1 MSFSETSQSDLFDL
15 FWDEPISKS
24 GYLINYIT
32 FKPDPEKTDRKG
44 LSPNP
49 AAIHLLKA
57 TAAVHLLEPDHNK
70 IDCDMVTHHLISRTH
85 INPEDET
92 DSDMPEL
99 VPVTETDDTDS
110 DMPELIPVTETDD
123 TDESGEEIYM
133 SDDLKKKQTGCGSVD
148 DKSERVAVPDTNL
161 RYIGQER
168 RHTGMYCH
176 FHEARALETWY
187 IYEDKNSNVME
198 TKTLRQNIVTSQ
210 PKK

>member
-1 MSFSETSQSDLFDL
+1 MKQTNQ
-15 FWDEPISKS
+15 
-24 GYLINYIT
+24 YMYVINHPSYNVC
-32 FKPDPEKTDRKG
+32 KT
-44 LSPNP
+44 NN
-49 AAIHLLKA
+49 
-57 TAAVHLLEPDHNK
+57 NK
-70 IDCDMVTHHLISRTH
+70 
-85 INPEDET
+85 N
-92 DSDMPEL
+92 
-99 VPVTETDDTDS
+99 
-110 DMPELIPVTETDD
+110 
-123 TDESGEEIYM
+123 IYM

>member
-1 MSFSETSQSDLFDL
+1 MSFNEKSQSELFDL
-15 FWDEPISKS
+15 FWDKPISES
-24 GYLINYIT
+24 RNLINHIS
-32 FKPDPEKTDRKG
+32 FKANPEKIDRKG

-49 AAIHLLKA
+49 AAVHLLK
-57 TAAVHLLEPDHNK
+57 TNPEK
-70 IDCDMVTHHLISRTH
+70 IDWDMVTHHLISRTH

-123 TDESGEEIYM
+123 TDESGEDIYM
-133 SDDLKKKQTGCGSVD
+133 SDDCGSVD

-161 RYIGQER
+161 RFIGQER

-187 IYEDKNSNVME
+187 IYEDKNSNVIE
-198 TKTLRQNIVTSQ
+198 TKTQLH
-210 PKK
+210 